1 MQCMSGGA
9 RPQSPIP
16 VQPEP
21 KRWSPELGFL
31 DNVRALAAPIV
42 VDHLTKIF
50 RVHEREEGM
59 AATLRSLFARRFKEV
74 PAVQDVSFEIAEGE
88 IVGFLGPNGAGKTTT
103 LKMLSGLLHPT
114 SGTVNVL
121 GHTSWN
127 REAEL
132 LSNITLVMGNR
143 SQLLWDIPAAD
154 SLRVLQEIFSLPE
167 QQYRKALDE
176 LTELLEL
183 EPLLHK
189 PVRNLSL
196 GERMKVEFAAALI
209 HQPRVLFLDEPTI
222 GLDVT
227 MQARIRRFVS
237 DYNRRT
243 GASILLTSHYMD
255 DVVALCKR
263 VIVIHHGRLLY
274 DGALAGLSERMA
286 PYKLIRVT
294 LRDEADL
301 SNYGEVVSHEENT
314 STLKV
319 GREEA
324 AERTALLVRDLEGQM
339 LDLTLE
345 DPAIEEVIDR
355 VFSEAQLAH
364 EMAM

>member
-1 MQCMSGGA
+1 
-9 RPQSPIP
+9 
-16 VQPEP
+16 
-21 KRWSPELGFL
+21 
-31 DNVRALAAPIV
+31 
-42 VDHLTKIF
+42 
-50 RVHEREEGM
+50 
-59 AATLRSLFARRFKEV
+59 V
-74 PAVQDVSFEIAEGE
+74 P
-88 IVGFLGPNGAGKTTT
+88 
-103 LKMLSGLLHPT
+103 
-114 SGTVNVL
+114 
-121 GHTSWN
+121 WR

-132 LSNITLVMGNR
+132 LNNITLVMGNR

-154 SLRVLQEIFSLPE
+154 SLRVLQEIFRLPE
-167 QQYRKALDE
+167 DRYRQSLNE

-237 DYNRRT
+237 EYNRHT
-243 GASILLTSHYMD
+243 GATILLTSHYMD

-274 DGALAGLSERMA
+274 DGALTGLAERMA
-286 PYKLIRVT
+286 PYKLIRFT
-294 LRDEADL
+294 LETEVGRLAD
-301 SNYGEVVSHEENT
+301 YGEIVEREENRV
-314 STLKV
+314 TLKV
-319 GREEA
+319 SREDA
-324 AERTALLVRDLEGQM
+324 AERTAQLVRDLGGHV

-355 VFSEAQLAH
+355 VFSGAAVPEAVLPASV
-364 EMAM
+364 

>member
-1 MQCMSGGA
+1 MF
-9 RPQSPIP
+9 PI
-16 VQPEP
+16 
-21 KRWSPELGFL
+21 S
-31 DNVRALAAPIV
+31 VR
-42 VDHLTKIF
+42 HLSRVF

-59 AATLRSLFARRFKEV
+59 VATLRSLFARRFKEV
-74 PAVQDVSFEIAEGE
+74 PAVQDVSFDIDEGE

-103 LKMLSGLLHPT
+103 LKMLSGLLYPT
-114 SGTVNVL
+114 TGDVRVL
-121 GHTSWN
+121 GYTPWK
-127 REAEL
+127 REQGL
-132 LSNITLVMGNR
+132 LSAITLVMGNR

-154 SLRVLQEIFSLPE
+154 SLRVLQEIFQLPE
-167 QQYRKALDE
+167 HTYRASLDE

-274 DGALAGLSERMA
+274 DGALTGLAERMA
-286 PYKLIRVT
+286 PHKLIRVT
-294 LRDEADL
+294 LSHEADL
-301 SNYGEVVSHEENT
+301 AGYGEVVSHEENT
-314 STLKV
+314 TTLKV
-319 GREEA
+319 SREEA
-324 AERTALLVRDLEGQM
+324 ADRTAQLVHDLQGQM

-355 VFSEAQLAH
+355 VFSEAQVALA
-364 EMAM
+364 ASV